1 MPSVMPQAPAL
12 PAPASDRADQGK
24 AARRSPRRGANR
36 WRPPKGAVVRQL
48 DSLARRSNE
57 QPARQAI
64 AALLKRI
71 KGGKG
76 HSEQVEA
83 AIESLLTE
91 VSARGSD
98 WSLLAEAAS
107 WAVAWRHASRHPG
120 RSASFLTALLDQA
133 SSAAADLQSGDTSP
147 AAFVLTASRLLA
159 ERPARDDMERL
170 AWEACEAEILRLV
183 TSAGGVAI
191 EGSTA
196 IVSRVARWTHVRGA
210 ATATAEAS
218 RKPKLTF
225 IRKADQRWKQALA
238 TALRLLGPGG
248 VGMTV
253 GPGPALTQ
261 RCCSDIAEAA
271 ITHGRKSL
279 RKAVQLLRQPQGS
292 KREDGALS
300 PTLDDRHAAMAI
312 LRSGWQGRSLRVL
325 LDYRS
330 EQPTLEVTSGK
341 RLLLGGPWRSEV
353 SLEGATLP
361 VDGPWQVTH
370 FEEDEACIT
379 LVIAAPLAEGLRLE
393 RHVVLAPEDRV
404 LLLADAVVDTLG
416 SNTAT
421 DLRYRSRL
429 QTASTIAVSAAE
441 ETRELQLHDTKPQAL
456 IMPLAFSEWSTGR
469 ATGSFHWDGPSQQ
482 LHLEHRSAVR
492 RLFAPLWIDL
502 DPRRF
507 SSQVTWRQLTVADTR
522 VILRPE
528 QASAFR
534 IQAGLTNWV
543 LYRSLDLPRNRTF
556 LGCNVSSFFRLGK
569 LGSDGLVSQMAE
581 W

>member
-1 MPSVMPQAPAL
+1 MPSVMPQAPEL
-12 PAPASDRADQGK
+12 SAPALDRADQGE
-24 AARRSPRRGANR
+24 AARRSPRRGAVR
-36 WRPPKGAVVRQL
+36 WRPTKRVVVRQL
-48 DSLARRSNE
+48 TSLTERSNA
-57 QPARQAI
+57 QPARPAI
-64 AALLKRI
+64 VALLKRI
-71 KGGKG
+71 KARKG
-76 HSEQVEA
+76 HGEQVDA
-83 AIESLLTE
+83 AIESLLAE
-91 VSARGSD
+91 VSAGGSD
-98 WSLLAEAAS
+98 RWLLAEAAA

-120 RSASFLTALLDQA
+120 RSADFLTTLLGHA
-133 SSAAADLQSGDTSP
+133 SAASADLECGDAAP
-147 AAFVLTASRLLA
+147 AAFVLTASRLLT
-159 ERPARDDMERL
+159 ERSARNDIERR

-191 EGSTA
+191 EGSAA
-196 IVSRVARWTHVRGA
+196 IVSRVARWTHVRA
-210 ATATAEAS
+210 AAIATADAS
-218 RKPKLTF
+218 RRPKVAF
-225 IRKADQRWKQALA
+225 ARKADQRWRLALA
-238 TALRLLGPGG
+238 TAARLLGPGG
-248 VGMTV
+248 VGIPV
-253 GPGPALTQ
+253 GPGPAPLR
-261 RCCSDIAEAA
+261 RCCSDITAAA
-271 ITHGRKSL
+271 IEHGRKSL
-279 RKAVQLLRQPQGS
+279 RKAVRLLQQPRGS
-292 KREDGALS
+292 KREDDALS

-312 LRSGWQGRSLRVL
+312 LRSGWQGRSVRVL

-330 EQPTLEVTSGK
+330 EHPLLEVTAGK
-341 RLLLGGPWRSEV
+341 RLLLGGSWRSEV
-353 SLEGATLP
+353 ALEGVSLP
-361 VDGPWQVTH
+361 VEGPWQVTH

-421 DLRYRSRL
+421 DLRYRGSL
-429 QTASTIAVSAAE
+429 QTANTIAVAAAE
-441 ETRELQLHDTKPQAL
+441 ETRELQLHDEKPQAL
-456 IMPLAFSEWSTGR
+456 VMPLAFHEWSTGR

-482 LHLEHRSAVR
+482 LHLEHRSPVR

-507 SSQVTWRQLTVADTR
+507 GSQVTWRQLTVADTR